1 MKNRR
6 YWMVAI
12 ALATLIGLTLFVPR
26 NGTLQQGSTYSRAPN
41 GYGAWYAYLEEQ
53 GIPVRRWQR
62 PPEELGLA
70 TEDPSSDT
78 TAPPETR
85 PITFVQIN
93 PVPRLPSPIEQE
105 WARAGHRVVVVGIQ
119 TPVTAAPFSSLLE
132 SAQGGVRVETRRRY
146 PEALNPE
153 NRLLEDSEGSVAWKQ
168 TIGDGEVI
176 YINTP
181 NLAAN
186 AYQNEAGN
194 IPFLAA
200 LVAEPG
206 HPVWVDEYLH
216 GYRDPDI
223 LAEEKRGNAFAY
235 LMRTPVMLVAIQ
247 ALVLLLLVVWG
258 DRRLGPPLRLESPK
272 TDSNATYIGALGS
285 VLNKAGSSEFVME
298 TVGRHEQEQ
307 IQRSLG
313 LGVDPVES
321 EQLLE
326 AWTRQTGQSPAE
338 LQSLLKPIA
347 QKRRLRE
354 RELLL
359 WLENL
364 RQVRRHLP

>member
-1 MKNRR
+1 MKKRR
-6 YWMVAI
+6 NWIVAI
-12 ALATLIGLTLFVPR
+12 VLASLIGLTLLAPR
-26 NGTLQQGSTYSRAPN
+26 NALQQQGSTYNRAPN

-62 PPEELGLA
+62 PVEELGLA
-70 TEDPSSDT
+70 TEDPTDA
-78 TAPPETR
+78 TAPVTR
-85 PITFVQIN
+85 SITFVQIN
-93 PVPRLPSPIEQE
+93 PVPRSPSPIEQE
-105 WARAGHRVVVVGIQ
+105 WARVGHTVVLVGIQ
-119 TPVTAAPFSSLLE
+119 TPVTAAPFSSVLD
-132 SAQGGVRVETRRRY
+132 SPQGKVRIETRRRY
-146 PEALNPE
+146 PEAGGADKS
-153 NRLLEDSEGSVAWKQ
+153 RLGDDEGSVVWEQAVGKGQ
-168 TIGDGEVI
+168 VI

-181 NLAAN
+181 YFAAN
-186 AYQNEAGN
+186 AYQDEAGN

-235 LMRTPVMLVAIQ
+235 LVRTPVLLVAIQ
-247 ALVLLLLVVWG
+247 ALVLLLLAVWG
-258 DRRLGPPLRLESPK
+258 DRRLGPPLRVEPAK

-285 VLNKAGSSEFVME
+285 VLNKAKSSEFVME

-313 LGVDPVES
+313 LGVDPVEPD
-321 EQLLE
+321 QLLE
-326 AWTRQTGQSPAE
+326 AWTQQTGQPATE
-338 LQSLLKPIA
+338 LQSLLAPVV